1 MKIAVI
7 TGLVLVSLLGLFLM
21 VSEPSDSSTQSN
33 VLNDNDTS
41 LTTFESD
48 IASGTPLIDTR
59 TPEEFNESH
68 ILNAIN
74 LPLDRIQA
82 GAEPNATK
90 DEKIYLYCRSGNRSA
105 EAKKILEDAGYI
117 NIVDLGGM
125 NEVVA
130 LGASL
135 AN

>member
-7 TGLVLVSLLGLFLM
+7 TGLVLVSLLGLFLI
-21 VSEPSDSSTQSN
+21 VSEPSDSSTQN
-33 VLNDNDTS
+33 DVLNDNDTS
-41 LTTFESD
+41 LSTFESD